1 MESPLFNSKI
11 VKKCTYTQGEL
22 MLNKEMMLF
31 IITNTKVDANAAVNE
46 ADTSLCETYKYSL
59 ISNRATGI
67 NYS

>member
-1 MESPLFNSKI
+1 MKKI
-11 VKKCTYTQGEL
+11 KFIIIL
-22 MLNKEMMLF
+22 MMLF

-67 NYS
+67 NHS